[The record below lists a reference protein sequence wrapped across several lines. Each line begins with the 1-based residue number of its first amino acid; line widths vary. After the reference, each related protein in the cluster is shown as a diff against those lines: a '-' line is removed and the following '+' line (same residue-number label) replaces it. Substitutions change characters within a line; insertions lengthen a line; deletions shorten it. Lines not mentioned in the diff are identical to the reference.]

1 MQTRLPDTLL
11 ATLDGATADAVLR
24 KCVHCGFCLA
34 TCPTYQILG
43 DELDSPRGRIY
54 LIKNA
59 LETGEG
65 GAATLQHLDRC
76 LGCRSCETTC
86 PSGVSY
92 HRLLDIGR
100 RAVQAR
106 AGQTRPWRMRLT
118 RALLRRGLL
127 SPLFGPALR
136 LGRLL
141 RPLLPAALRDKV
153 PAGDQARRGAPAAA
167 ATQRSTSSAAS
178 GTATRFASAGTGQP
192 DLANLN
198 SAPPRVAPL
207 TAPRTAQRTVI
218 LPRGCVQPHLRPS
231 IDIATERVLAALR
244 DRVLRPAAG
253 ACCGAIPA
261 HLDDVDGAR
270 AQARANIDVWW
281 PLLES
286 GAAEAVVSNASG
298 CGLTLRDYPDWFAE
312 DAVYG
317 PRARQVA
324 DAAVDIAAWLE
335 RRRADWPAQWSTSP
349 RQAVA
354 WHPPCTLQHGLTA
367 APATEATLRDLGFDL
382 QRPAD
387 AHLCCGSAGAWSVL
401 NPELADQLRLRKLA
415 NLDALPGEVVV
426 TANIGC
432 QQHLAARSTRPVL
445 HWVELLAARA

>member
-1 MQTRLPDTLL
+1 MQTRLPDSLL
-11 ATLDGATADAVLR
+11 ATLEGASADAVLR

-34 TCPTYQILG
+34 TCPTYQVLG

-59 LETGEG
+59 LEG
-65 GAATLQHLDRC
+65 GPVGATTLQHLDRC
-76 LGCRSCETTC
+76 LGCRACETTC

-106 AGQTRPWRMRLT
+106 VARPWRVRAV

-136 LGRLL
+136 LGQLL
-141 RPLLPAALRDKV
+141 SPWLPAALRDKAL
-153 PAGDQARRGAPAAA
+153 PDTASPGTARRETASRDAAPVD
-167 ATQRSTSSAAS
+167 
-178 GTATRFASAGTGQP
+178 ATRRHAPLAGTRGAVTAEGAGSGQRLSS
-192 DLANLN
+192 DGG
-198 SAPPRVAPL
+198 
-207 TAPRTAQRTVI
+207 RTVI

-231 IDIATERVLAALR
+231 IDTATEAVLAALD
-244 DRVLRPAAG
+244 DRVLRPAAA

-261 HLDDVDGAR
+261 HLDDVDAAR
-270 AQARANIDVWW
+270 ALARANIDAWW

-286 GAAEAVVSNASG
+286 GAAEAIVSNASG
-298 CGLTLRDYPDWFAE
+298 CGLTLRDYPDWFAA
-312 DAVYG
+312 DPVYG
-317 PRARQVA
+317 PRAQRVA
-324 DAAVDIAAWLE
+324 AAAVDIAAWLD
-335 RRRADWPAQWSTSP
+335 RRREAWPTAWTA
-349 RQAVA
+349 RQREAVA
-354 WHPPCTLQHGLTA
+354 WHPPCTLQHGLA
-367 APATEATLRDLGFDL
+367 AGASTEAVLRDLGFDL

-401 NPELADQLRLRKLA
+401 NPQLADELRRRKLES
-415 NLDALPGEVVV
+415 LDALSGSVIV

-432 QQHLAARSTRPVL
+432 QQHLSARSVRPVV
-445 HWVELLAARA
+445 HWVERLAAL

>member
-1 MQTRLPDTLL
+1 MQTRLPDSLL
-11 ATLDGATADAVLR
+11 ATLEGATADAVLR

-59 LETGEG
+59 LES
-65 GAATLQHLDRC
+65 GAASATTLQHLDRC

-106 AGQTRPWRMRLT
+106 VARPWRVRLMRT
-118 RALLRRGLL
+118 LLRRGLL
-127 SPLFGPALR
+127 SPLFGPLLR

-141 RPLLPAALRDKV
+141 RPLLPAGLRDKV
-153 PAGDQARRGAPAAA
+153 PGGPETVACSPSSQAG
-167 ATQRSTSSAAS
+167 
-178 GTATRFASAGTGQP
+178 
-192 DLANLN
+192 
-198 SAPPRVAPL
+198 PRPVAPL
-207 TAPRTAQRTVI
+207 TSPAQAAAPASGHTVI
-218 LPRGCVQPHLRPS
+218 LPRGCVQPHLRPA
-231 IDIATERVLAALR
+231 IDMATEAVLAALG

-261 HLDDVDGAR
+261 HLDDAQAAR
-270 AQARANIDVWW
+270 ALARANIDAWW

-286 GAAEAVVSNASG
+286 GAARAIISNASG
-298 CGLTLRDYPDWFAE
+298 CGLTLQDYPDWFA
-312 DAVYG
+312 DDPVYA
-317 PRARQVA
+317 PRARRVA
-324 DAAVDIAAWLE
+324 EAAMDIGQWLAQRREAWPARWTAAP
-335 RRRADWPAQWSTSP
+335 RRR
-349 RQAVA
+349 VA
-354 WHPPCTLQHGLTA
+354 WHPPCTLQHGLAA
-367 APATEATLRDLGFDL
+367 APAIEATLRELGFDL

-401 NPELADQLRLRKLA
+401 NPGLADELRGRKLGH
-415 NLDALPGEVVV
+415 LDALPGDVIV

-432 QQHLAARSTRPVL
+432 QQHLAARSSRPVL
-445 HWVELLAARA
+445 HWVECLAGR

>member
-11 ATLDGATADAVLR
+11 ATLEGATADAVLR

-59 LETGEG
+59 LETGQG
-65 GAATLQHLDRC
+65 GPQTLRHLDRC

-86 PSGVSY
+86 PSGVDY

-100 RAVQAR
+100 RAVQVGVA
-106 AGQTRPWRMRLT
+106 RPWRQRLG
-118 RALLRRGLL
+118 RALLRHGLT

-141 RPLLPAALRDKV
+141 RPLLPAALRDKI
-153 PAGDQARRGAPAAA
+153 PAAA
-167 ATQRSTSSAAS
+167 GRRPKAWVGSPAPAS
-178 GTATRFASAGTGQP
+178 GRG
-192 DLANLN
+192 
-198 SAPPRVAPL
+198 
-207 TAPRTAQRTVI
+207 VI
-218 LPRGCVQPHLRPS
+218 LPLGCVQPHLRPN
-231 IDIATERVLAALR
+231 IDSATTHVLAALG

-253 ACCGAIPA
+253 SCCGAIPA
-261 HLDDVDGAR
+261 HLDDVGAAR
-270 AQARANIDVWW
+270 AVARANIDAWW

-286 GAAEAVVSNASG
+286 GAAEAIVSNASG
-298 CGLTLRDYPDWFAE
+298 CGLTLHDYPDWFAA
-312 DAVYG
+312 DPLYG
-317 PRARQVA
+317 PRARRIA
-324 DAAVDIAAWLE
+324 DATVDL
-335 RRRADWPAQWSTSP
+335 AQWLAGRREAWPVRWAAAT
-349 RQAVA
+349 RQVVA
-354 WHPPCTLQHGLTA
+354 WHPPCTLQHGLA
-367 APATEATLRDLGFDL
+367 AAQAVEATLGQLGLDL

-401 NPELADQLRLRKLA
+401 HPELADELRQRKLSH
-415 NLDALPGEVVV
+415 LDALPGDMVV

-432 QQHLAARSTRPVL
+432 QQHLAARSARPVM
-445 HWVELLAARA
+445 HWVEWLAERC